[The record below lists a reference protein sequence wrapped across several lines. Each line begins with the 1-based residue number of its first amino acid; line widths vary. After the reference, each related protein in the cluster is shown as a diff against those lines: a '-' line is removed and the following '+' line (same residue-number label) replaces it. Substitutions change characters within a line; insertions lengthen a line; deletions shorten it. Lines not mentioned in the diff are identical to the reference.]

1 MIKKQLLLSF
11 ILIIIL
17 ILIINFNTIDK
28 FTIFETNKE
37 RLKQDY
43 VGPIIFLQ
51 RNNEN
56 ISEINCLNKDSQ
68 YKCIGKY
75 PREKLYP
82 SAEDLKYV
90 SEPNIIRIPR
100 GNIGLEGELGL
111 DGLNAESSWIPTSNV
126 YKIVSNKYNNNLNF
140 KSTNINFNSSK
151 NNIKE
156 FNRLCIIKDNEL
168 DNDYCIDRNQI
179 MQIKDSFNPVL

>member
-11 ILIIIL
+11 TLIIIL

-56 ISEINCLNKDSQ
+56 ISKKNCLDEDSQ
-68 YKCIGKY
+68 YDCIGKY

-82 SAEDLKYV
+82 SEEDLKYV
-90 SEPNIIRIPR
+90 NRPNIIRIPR
-100 GNIGLEGELGL
+100 GNTGPDGELGSS
-111 DGLNAESSWIPTSNV
+111 GSNATSSWIPTGNV
-126 YKIVSNKYNNNLNF
+126 YKIVSNNYNNNLNF

-156 FNRLCIIKDNEL
+156 FNRLCIIKDKDTDE
-168 DNDYCIDRNQI
+168 DYCIDRETI
-179 MQIKDSFNPVL
+179 MNIKDSFNSVL

>member
-11 ILIIIL
+11 TLMIIL

-56 ISEINCLNKDSQ
+56 ISKINCLNKDSQ
-68 YKCIGKY
+68 YECIGKY

-82 SAEDLKYV
+82 TEEELKYA
-90 SEPNIIRIPR
+90 SEPNIIKIPR
-100 GNIGLEGELGL
+100 GNTGLEGELGSS
-111 DGLNAESSWIPTSNV
+111 GLNAASSWIPTSNI

-156 FNRLCIIKDNEL
+156 FNKLCIIKNNEL
-168 DNDYCIDRNQI
+168 DKDYCIDRNMI
-179 MQIKDSFNPVL
+179 IQIKDSFNPEL

>member
-1 MIKKQLLLSF
+1 MIKKQVLLSF

-17 ILIINFNTIDK
+17 ILIINFNRIDK

-37 RLKQDY
+37 RIKQDY

-56 ISEINCLNKDSQ
+56 KSEINCLNKDSQ

-82 SAEDLKYV
+82 TAEELKYL

-100 GNIGLEGELGL
+100 GNIGPEGELGL
-111 DGLNAESSWIPTSNV
+111 AGINSTSSWIPTSNV

-151 NNIKE
+151 NTIKE
-156 FNRLCIIKDNEL
+156 FNKLCIIKDNEL
-168 DNDYCIDRNQI
+168 DKDYCINRNQI
-179 MQIKDSFNPVL
+179 MQIIDSFNPVL